1 MEASNRSIEAPNGSI
16 KVSNEPIEASNGS
29 IEEFKVS
36 IEASGGAIEAFYGS
50 IEASNGPI
58 RATCWP
64 FMESGWSIR
73 IMGESMSTG
82 QCESRI
88 VNKRY

>member
-29 IEEFKVS
+29 IEDFKVS
-36 IEASGGAIEAFYGS
+36 IEASDGAIEAFYGS

-64 FMESGWSIR
+64 LWNQVGRYGSWVSLCVPL
-73 IMGESMSTG
+73 TG
-82 QCESRI
+82 QCESLRGF
-88 VNKRY
+88 